1 MSGGSSEYD
10 IFLSYA
16 RIDNRENDRYVER
29 LAEEMTSLYRQR
41 TGRDLRIFLDKQE
54 ITTAQMW
61 EREIHTALRRSSIME
76 LYSKP
81 QLSEK
86 KNNPRAA
93 SYASR

>member
-1 MSGGSSEYD
+1 MTRIAGRQ
-10 IFLSYA
+10 LA
-16 RIDNRENDRYVER
+16 RER
-29 LAEEMTSLYRQR
+29 HLPVYSIRPETITQPTPELTEMQ
-41 TGRDLRIFLDKQE
+41 TGLTNYNL
-54 ITTAQMW
+54 
-61 EREIHTALRRSSIME
+61 E